1 MKTQPLFTK
10 FIIKQAILTTAFTY
24 LIAGQVQKLASV
36 FVDTIIEPLFSV
48 DLDNDGK
55 PDLKQLE
62 KYVVKFFN
70 IKFSLGKLVSQI
82 VKFLFFLA
90 FTFIILTFFMKYTH
104 LIKLK
109 D

>member
-1 MKTQPLFTK
+1 MKNQPLFTK

-24 LIAGQVQKLASV
+24 LTGQVQKLASV
-36 FVDTIIEPLFSV
+36 FVDTVIEPLFSV
-48 DLDNDGK
+48 DLDNDGN

-62 KYVVKFFN
+62 KYVVKLFN

-82 VKFLFFLA
+82 VKFIFFLG